1 MLARSAITQRKM
13 SSKFIAFVLL
23 ASLILSFLLYGN
35 TTSGGFVY
43 DDSLFLS
50 RNDLRGI
57 GALVKVWGEP
67 YLPNHIEAGA
77 WRPLSTFI
85 TAVQLHFIGD
95 SPSTFHLRN
104 IVLYGL
110 LIFFAFLL
118 IYELFRSIRFAFL
131 TAVLFA
137 FFPVHT
143 EAVSSIKSG
152 EDLFGMFFFLLAW
165 IFYLHAVRNESINYR
180 IFILSSISLLASF
193 LSKETYIFGPILIL
207 ATYMM
212 QGKRS
217 FHTLHMVGILYGAV
231 MAIYLFWRHGVLGQ
245 YAFGAGDESFVINPI
260 RYTDVTTRIWTAF
273 SICLYYIRA
282 ILLPLKLTASY
293 HYNHVPLVHNPIH
306 SWQALV
312 GIVLIGALLYLI
324 LSNKRKSKQLTI
336 GALTFLIPYLVVSK
350 FIFTGGEIMAE
361 RWMLMPSLGIAI
373 LGGYALEKIAHYQK
387 LFGLIVLLSVL
398 AWYASIIVP
407 RNAVWLS
414 NRALIESMVK
424 DSPNSVQAHY
434 LLADM
439 YFADGNL
446 SGAQEHS
453 SIANSIY
460 PDYAPLLTL
469 RGSILGQEGK
479 YQDAKLLFLRSAK
492 LDPKHVLTFRN
503 LAIAFYLTGEYEKA
517 NNLYSEM
524 IPKSY
529 GRLSLKDF
537 TFYASSLTKSKRY
550 QESTEIIKRY
560 IQDESIPEIR
570 YLLAVNYYRS
580 GNIDKAKQYF
590 DWNPNMSFDQ
600 KIAAIKVF

>member
-1 MLARSAITQRKM
+1 M

-43 DDSLFLS
+43 DDSLFTS
-50 RNDLRGI
+50 RNDLKET

-85 TAVQLHFIGD
+85 TAVQLHFISN
-95 SPSTFHLRN
+95 SPSIFHLRN
-104 IVLYGL
+104 IVFYGL
-110 LIFFAFLL
+110 IIFLVFLL
-118 IYELFRSIRFAFL
+118 IYELFWSTRLAVL
-131 TAVLFA
+131 TAALFA

-143 EAVSSIKSG
+143 EAVASIKSG

-165 IFYLHAVRNESINYR
+165 IFFLHAIRNELINYR
-180 IFILSSISLLASF
+180 IIILSSISLLVSF

-207 ATYMM
+207 VAYIM
-212 QGKRS
+212 QEKRS
-217 FHTLHMVGILYGAV
+217 FRTLHIVGILYGVV
-231 MAIYLFWRHGVLGQ
+231 MAIYLFWRYGVLGQ
-245 YAFGAGDESFVINPI
+245 YAFGVGDESFVINPI
-260 RYTDVTTRIWTAF
+260 RYADVTTRIWTAF
-273 SICLYYIRA
+273 SICWYYIRA
-282 ILLPLKLTASY
+282 ILLPLNLTASY
-293 HYNHVPLVHNPIH
+293 HYNHVPLIQNPFY
-306 SWQALV
+306 SWQALMGV
-312 GIVLIGALLYLI
+312 VLIGALLCLA
-324 LSNKRKSKQLTI
+324 LSSKKKSKQLTI
-336 GALTFLIPYLVVSK
+336 GALIFLIPYLVVSK

-373 LGGYALEKIAHYQK
+373 LGGYALDKIEQHQK
-387 LFGLIVLLSVL
+387 LFGLIVLFSVL
-398 AWYASIIVP
+398 AWYASIVIP

-479 YQDAKLLFLRSAK
+479 YQDAKLLFMKSDK
-492 LDPKHVLTFRN
+492 LDPTHFPTFRN
-503 LAIAFYLTGEYEKA
+503 LAVAFYLTGEYEKA
-517 NNLYSEM
+517 NDLYSEA

-537 TFYASSLTKSKRY
+537 AFYASSLAKSKRY
-550 QESTEIIKRY
+550 QESIEVIKRY

-570 YLLAVNYYRS
+570 YLLAVNYYRL

-590 DWNPNMSFDQ
+590 DWNPNMSFGQ
-600 KIAAIKVF
+600 KIAAINVF